1 MKKRTLV
8 CPVPLTV
15 AIITDVFFFF
25 PISLSI
31 IYLIY
36 QFSII
41 TMATW
46 ANSPL
51 LFFPQP
57 QTSQHRNQKMVLTT
71 NHKITPKKLRPKPRV
86 TMPALY
92 HARFRARIVIRL
104 RQGSLVRSSR
114 WVWKRRREI
123 EQVDCWGFF
132 SL

>member
-36 QFSII
+36 QFSIS

-57 QTSQHRNQKMVLTT
+57 QASQHRNQKMVLTT
-71 NHKITPKKLRPKPRV
+71 NHKI
-86 TMPALY
+86 
-92 HARFRARIVIRL
+92 
-104 RQGSLVRSSR
+104 
-114 WVWKRRREI
+114 VWILAAAGR
-123 EQVDCWGFF
+123 
-132 SL
+132 